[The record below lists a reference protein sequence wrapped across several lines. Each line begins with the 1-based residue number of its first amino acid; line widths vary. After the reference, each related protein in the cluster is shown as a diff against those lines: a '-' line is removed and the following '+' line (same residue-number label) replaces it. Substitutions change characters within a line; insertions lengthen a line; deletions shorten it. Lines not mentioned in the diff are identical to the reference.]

1 MNVQRSGS
9 RWAWLLVPLLLG
21 GCAGLPFTE
30 TYRGVQ
36 TGFFKDYQGLQ
47 REDKGPWVQVRQGTQ
62 LSRYPKAVV
71 FDFEAP
77 QAPLKTQ
84 MPGFLLPSLTP
95 LFREVYRSH
104 DAPPRNAQGLRQAPA
119 DLLVL
124 GRVHL
129 RGSAPVH
136 LTLELKL
143 VERATGEE
151 VVRMIQ
157 EQEETTARLAAVK
170 AAEAVGRALQK
181 YR

>member
-1 MNVQRSGS
+1 
-9 RWAWLLVPLLLG
+9 
-21 GCAGLPFTE
+21 
-30 TYRGVQ
+30 
-36 TGFFKDYQGLQ
+36 
-47 REDKGPWVQVRQGTQ
+47 
-62 LSRYPKAVV
+62 
-71 FDFEAP
+71 
-77 QAPLKTQ
+77 